1 MTNGNDE
8 SSQSSLHPNSLPP
21 PASTKKEE
29 FEHVSVRRSWFES
42 RWEEESYRPRAR
54 AESARSPSQ
63 RFALKASLA
72 CQGQE
77 EL

>member
-29 FEHVSVRRSWFES
+29 FEHASVRRSWFES
-42 RWEEESYRPRAR
+42 RWEEESYRPRLER
-54 AESARSPSQ
+54 K
-63 RFALKASLA
+63 ALALPRRASL
-72 CQGQE
+72 
-77 EL
+77 